1 MKNTKISY
9 KGQSLY
15 IGIDVHLKSWRV
27 SIHTNEF
34 EHRTIAMPPSAR
46 GLLDY
51 LKRYFPDGNY
61 FSVYEAGYSG
71 YWIHE
76 DLEKHGIKNI
86 IVNALDIPTKDKE
99 RQVKTD
105 KIDCRK
111 LARCLK
117 NGELEPIYI
126 RDKGQQ
132 QDRSLIR
139 MRYTMVKKQT
149 ACKNQIKS
157 MLSFYG
163 IHIKEEDIQTH
174 WSRNFIKWIEENT
187 TELGSATVAME
198 ALIKELKQLRE
209 MITEITRKIRALTN
223 TDRYIEKVKLLRSIP
238 GISVL
243 TAMTILTEIGDIK
256 HFCDLDKLCGYIG
269 LMPGEHS
276 SGERERKSGISHRG
290 NKILKY
296 LIIESSWV
304 AVRKDPVLLLS
315 FKNYI
320 KKHKKTTAII
330 KIARKL
336 TNRIRY
342 VLVNNQEYQLL
353 TE

>member
-1 MKNTKISY
+1 MKDTKISY
-9 KGQSLY
+9 KGQSIY
-15 IGIDVHLKSWRV
+15 IGIDVHLKSWKV

-34 EHRTIAMPPSAR
+34 EHRTIAIPSSAKA
-46 GLLDY
+46 LLDY
-51 LKRYFPDGNY
+51 LRRNFPDGDY

-76 DLEKHGIKNI
+76 ELEKYGIKNI
-86 IVNALDIPTKDKE
+86 IVNPLDIPTKDKE

-105 KIDCRK
+105 RIDSRK

-132 QDRSLIR
+132 QDRSLVR

-163 IHIKEEDIQTH
+163 IQIKEEDIQSH
-174 WSRNFIKWIEENT
+174 WSRNFVNWIEENT
-187 TELGSATVAME
+187 AELGSATVAMG

-209 MITEITRKIRALTN
+209 MITEITRKIRALTIAEK
-223 TDRYIEKVKLLRSIP
+223 YKEKVKLLQSIP

-243 TAMTILTEIGDIK
+243 SAMTILTEIGDIK

-276 SGERERKSGISHRG
+276 SGERERKSGISPRG

-296 LIIESSWV
+296 VIIESSWI

-320 KKHKKTTAII
+320 KRHKKTTAII

-336 TNRIRY
+336 VNRIRY
-342 VLVNNQEYQLL
+342 VLANKQEYKLL